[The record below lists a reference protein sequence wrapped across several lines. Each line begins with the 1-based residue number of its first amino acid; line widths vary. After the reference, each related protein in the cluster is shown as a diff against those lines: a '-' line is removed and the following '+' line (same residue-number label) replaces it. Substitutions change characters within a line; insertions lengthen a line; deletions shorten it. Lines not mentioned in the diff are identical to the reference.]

1 MTTLCLLLLTSKL
14 ATSMLGADADR
25 RPAHA
30 QNVDITSRADDYV
43 PRAAET
49 DNSTIAELAFVPA
62 RLPRIMS
69 AGSYQGLLE
78 RAKAKPSLSQNVAA
92 T

>member
-1 MTTLCLLLLTSKL
+1 MTALCLLLTSKL

-30 QNVDITSRADDYV
+30 QNVEITSRAYDYE

-62 RLPRIMS
+62 RASPVPSVVR
-69 AGSYQGLLE
+69 GSFE
-78 RAKAKPSLSQNVAA
+78 REIFSNTKQL
-92 T
+92 